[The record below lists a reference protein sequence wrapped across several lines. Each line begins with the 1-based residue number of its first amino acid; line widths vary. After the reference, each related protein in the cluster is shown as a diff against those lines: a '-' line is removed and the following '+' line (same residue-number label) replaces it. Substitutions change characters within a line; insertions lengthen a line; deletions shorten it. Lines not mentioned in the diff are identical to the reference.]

1 MELPMVVRD
10 PRGAARREP
19 RAVLNPVR
27 VIGITGGKGGVG
39 KTTIAINMATAMA
52 QMGRRVLLLDGDL
65 GLANVDV
72 LLGIAPR
79 LNLGHVISGERP
91 LEDII
96 VEVPQG
102 FGIIPAASGVERL
115 VTLSDA
121 EHAGLVRAFSS
132 LGRGVDTLI
141 VDTAAGISPAVL
153 QLLRA
158 CQHVVLAVCDE
169 PASVTDAYAMVKVLS
184 RSHGVNRFH
193 IVASMVR
200 ERGAGENIFRT
211 LTRVAGRFLDVTLEF
226 AGEIPDDPLLRRA
239 IREQRPVVDAYPS
252 SPSAMALKQLS
263 VAADNWPVPGGARGH
278 IEFFAERLVQRRPAR
293 LEVVR

>member
-1 MELPMVVRD
+1 MVVRD
-10 PRGAARREP
+10 TRGAPRRDP
-19 RAVLNPVR
+19 GSLLNPVR
-27 VIGITGGKGGVG
+27 VIGVTGGKGGVG

-79 LNLGHVISGERP
+79 LNLGHVISGERL
-91 LEDII
+91 LEDVL

-102 FGIIPAASGVERL
+102 FSIIPAASGLERL
-115 VTLSDA
+115 ASLSEV
-121 EHAGLVRAFSS
+121 EHAGLIRAFSS

-141 VDTAAGISPAVL
+141 VDTAAGISPSVL

-169 PASVTDAYAMVKVLS
+169 PASVTDAYALVKVLS
-184 RSHGVNRFH
+184 RSYGVSRFQV
-193 IVASMVR
+193 VASMAR

-211 LTRVAGRFLDVTLEF
+211 LTRVASRFLDVTLEF

-252 SPSAMALKQLS
+252 SPSARALKQLS
-263 VAADNWPVPGGARGH
+263 VSADKWPVPGGARGH

>member
-1 MELPMVVRD
+1 MAVRD
-10 PRGAARREP
+10 TRGAPRRDP
-19 RAVLNPVR
+19 GSLSNPVR

-79 LNLGHVISGERP
+79 LNLGHVVSGERL
-91 LEDII
+91 LEDVL

-102 FGIIPAASGVERL
+102 FAIIPAASGLERL
-115 VTLSDA
+115 ASLTDI
-121 EHAGLVRAFSS
+121 EHAGLIRAFSS
-132 LGRGVDTLI
+132 LGRGIDTLL
-141 VDTAAGISPAVL
+141 VDTAAGISPSVL

-169 PASVTDAYAMVKVLS
+169 PASVTDAYALVKVLS
-184 RSHGVNRFH
+184 RNYGVSRFQ
-193 IVASMVR
+193 VVGSMAR

-211 LTRVAGRFLDVTLEF
+211 LSRVAGRFLDVTLEY
-226 AGEIPDDPLLRRA
+226 AGEIPEDPLLRRA

-252 SPSAMALKQLS
+252 SPSARALKQLS
-263 VAADNWPVPGGARGH
+263 IAADKWPVPGGARGH

>member
-79 LNLGHVISGERP
+79 LNLGHVINGERS
-91 LEDII
+91 LEDVI

-252 SPSAMALKQLS
+252 SPSAKALKQLS

>member
-1 MELPMVVRD
+1 MVVRD
-10 PRGAARREP
+10 TRGAPRRDP
-19 RAVLNPVR
+19 GSLANPVR

-79 LNLGHVISGERP
+79 LNLGHVVSGERL
-91 LEDII
+91 LEDVL

-102 FGIIPAASGVERL
+102 FAIIPAASGLERL
-115 VTLSDA
+115 ASLTDV
-121 EHAGLVRAFSS
+121 EHAGLIRAFSS
-132 LGRGVDTLI
+132 IGRGIDTLL
-141 VDTAAGISPAVL
+141 VDTAAGISPSVL

-169 PASVTDAYAMVKVLS
+169 PASVTDAYALVKVLS
-184 RSHGVNRFH
+184 RNYGVSRFQ
-193 IVASMVR
+193 VVGSMAR

-211 LTRVAGRFLDVTLEF
+211 LSRVAGRFLDVTLEY
-226 AGEIPDDPLLRRA
+226 AGEIPEDPLLRRA

-252 SPSAMALKQLS
+252 SPSARALKQLS
-263 VAADNWPVPGGARGH
+263 IAADKWPVPGGARGH

>member
-1 MELPMVVRD
+1 MVVRD

-19 RAVLNPVR
+19 RAVRNPVR

-79 LNLGHVISGERP
+79 LNLGHVISGERL
-91 LEDII
+91 LEDVV

-115 VTLSDA
+115 ATLSDA
-121 EHAGLVRAFSS
+121 EHAGLIRAFSS

-158 CQHVVLAVCDE
+158 CQHVVMAVCDE
-169 PASVTDAYAMVKVLS
+169 PASVTDAYAMIKVLS
-184 RSHGVNRFH
+184 RSHGVSRFQV
-193 IVASMVR
+193 VASMAR

-252 SPSAMALKQLS
+252 SPSARALKQLS
-263 VAADNWPVPGGARGH
+263 VAADKWPVPGGARGH